1 MFGSF
6 EKNEMKKFVLT
17 VFIFAIICLDI
28 CGQSNAGLKYQAVI
42 RNVNNLVL
50 KNQTVGIKFK
60 IQRDSIGGTL
70 VYNETF
76 VVTTNTYGLV
86 NLKIGTGVT
95 IDDFTTIDWG
105 FGTYFLETSVD
116 FSPSSQWSVMG
127 ISKLMSVPYALH
139 SNTTDSVV
147 SGINSIEIDP
157 TFISSLANTF
167 IATDTIQWNTRD
179 TRLDSTG
186 VSNLGFV
193 AGPKTIDTDTQID
206 STGISNLGFVA
217 GLKTI
222 DTNTQLDSIG
232 ISNYGY
238 LAGAHSFFTDTK
250 IDSIGISNHGYV
262 AEKIYSIGMCPEL
275 GGYIFRLSS
284 DGKHGLIAET
294 QNQIYS
300 VRWYTCDSVLN
311 DPTLHSLDGK
321 KFYDWRLPT
330 KFELNEMFIHRLGIG
345 GTLSTFFS
353 STEYDFGKVW
363 IQLFGVNNTG
373 YQTLQAKNSIATVRT
388 IRSF

>member
-1 MFGSF
+1 MFESF

-17 VFIFAIICLDI
+17 IFILAVTYLDI
-28 CGQSNAGLKYQAVI
+28 CGQANSGLKYHAVI
-42 RNVNNLVL
+42 RNVDNLVL
-50 KNQTVGIKFK
+50 KNHTVGIKFK
-60 IQRDSIGGTL
+60 IQRDSIGGNL
-70 VYNETF
+70 VYTETF

-86 NLKIGTGVT
+86 NLEIGTGVT

-105 FGTYFLETSVD
+105 FSPYFLETSVD
-116 FSPSSQWSVMG
+116 FSPSSLWSVMG

-147 SGINSIEIDP
+147 GGINSIEIDP
-157 TFISSLANTF
+157 AFISSLANTF
-167 IATDTIQWNTRD
+167 TAADTVQWNIRD

-186 VSNLGFV
+186 VSNFGFV
-193 AGPKTIDTDTQID
+193 AGPKTIDID
-206 STGISNLGFVA
+206 
-217 GLKTI
+217 
-222 DTNTQLDSIG
+222 TQLDSIG

-238 LAGAHSFFTDTK
+238 LAGTHSVFTDTQ
-250 IDSIGISNHGYV
+250 IDSVGISNYGY
-262 AEKIYSIGMCPEL
+262 ATEKTYSTGMCPEV

-284 DGKHGLIAET
+284 DGKHGLVAET
-294 QNQIYS
+294 QNQIFS

-311 DPTLHSLDGK
+311 DPALHSLDGK
-321 KFYDWRLPT
+321 KFSDWRLPT
-330 KFELNEMFIHRLGIG
+330 KFELNEMFIHRFGIG

-363 IQLFGVNNTG
+363 IQIFGINNTG
-373 YQTLQAKNSIATVRT
+373 YQTQQAKNSSAAVRT